1 MVKLLSNLGN
11 NKIVSLLGGHVRV
24 FPVYAPKLIVK
35 HARIFLTG
43 VIWVKDLGRLEFEKG
58 RFLLPRKSLPEIKQ
72 VVLELN
78 ELIEAQTSEAQSV

>member
-1 MVKLLSNLGN
+1 M
-11 NKIVSLLGGHVRV
+11 RV

-58 RFLLPRKSLPEIKQ
+58 KFLLPRKSLPEIKQ

-78 ELIEAQTSEAQSV
+78 ELIEAQTNEAQSA